1 LVPTG
6 IDRTLS
12 GVEPAALHQ
21 GAGDERVSNSDHNET
36 ARMPTLKVVFAR
48 PAFEN
53 QLIFR
58 GSAITFLPKFLCVL
72 KVVGD
77 LVKAAK

>member
-1 LVPTG
+1 MT
-6 IDRTLS
+6 
-12 GVEPAALHQ
+12 
-21 GAGDERVSNSDHNET
+21 N
-36 ARMPTLKVVFAR
+36 LKVVFAR

-58 GSAITFLPKFLCVL
+58 GSAITFLPKLLCVL

-77 LVKAAK
+77 LIKAAK